1 MARQLAIVEIEG
13 EKFFD
18 DERLQEY
25 RHVDKMHV
33 IEYGEIGDRK
43 VKVLQE
49 AKELLPKKRNK
60 DNSNGMHL

>member
-33 IEYGEIGDRK
+33 IEYSAIGDRK
-43 VKVLQE
+43 VKVVQE
-49 AKELLPKKRNK
+49 AQELLPKKRNRN
-60 DNSNGMHL
+60 DSNGLHL